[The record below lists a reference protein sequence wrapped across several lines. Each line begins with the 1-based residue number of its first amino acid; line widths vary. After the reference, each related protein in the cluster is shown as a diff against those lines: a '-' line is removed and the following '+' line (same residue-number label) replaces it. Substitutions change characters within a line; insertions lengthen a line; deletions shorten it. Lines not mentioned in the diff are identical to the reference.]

1 MLQMIQHMIAGILA
15 SATIIGG
22 GGVTITSTDVI
33 TPPGS
38 VDPQNP
44 PGLAE
49 FIEMVPDAARIDCT
63 IGQYRAGGEDGLV
76 PDGPYWNESFSLA
89 AYDADGNLIGSMSG
103 SGALPEAENTITLN
117 EYDADGNCIRT
128 TDYQGDRVT
137 HEVISTY
144 DAQGWALSSEFYQD
158 GDMYLTTECTYTPQA
173 DGTVQQRAVNY
184 ARDGSVMSEAVIL
197 LDSAGNP
204 LHLENPLGD
213 RAITTDFTY
222 DEKGRVTLVV
232 YDYGAAVPSETRHTY
247 TDAADGSYTCLT
259 ELYDNGELLSR
270 TEREYDALGI
280 LMHEEERSPDGEL
293 LREVTVHTLQP

>member
-49 FIEMVPDAARIDCT
+49 FIEKVPDAARIDCT

-76 PDGPYWNESFSLA
+76 PDGPYWSEYFDLR
-89 AYDADGNLIGSMSG
+89 AYDADGNQIGWMPG
-103 SGALPEAENTITLN
+103 SGAFPDITLY
-117 EYDADGNCIRT
+117 EYDADGNRT
-128 TDYQGDRVT
+128 RAAEYRGD
-137 HEVISTY
+137 EVISESVYTY
-144 DAQGWALSSEFYQD
+144 DAQGRTASVASYQD
-158 GDMYLTTECTYTPQA
+158 GELEYTTEYTYTPQA
-173 DGTVQQRAVNY
+173 DDTLLCTTTRSLADGTTS
-184 ARDGSVMSEAVIL
+184 G
-197 LDSAGNP
+197 DSYVTDAAGNP
-204 LHLENPLGD
+204 LHTELQLTSKT
-213 RAITTDFTY
+213 ITTDFTY

-232 YDYGAAVPSETRHTY
+232 YDYGAAVPSETYHTY

-270 TEREYDALGI
+270 TEQEYDALGI
-280 LMHEEERSPDGEL
+280 LMHEEERNPAGEL
-293 LREVTVHTLQP
+293 LREVNVHTLQP

>member
-76 PDGPYWNESFSLA
+76 PDGPYWSEYFDLR
-89 AYDADGNLIGSMSG
+89 AYDADGNQIGWMPG
-103 SGALPEAENTITLN
+103 SGAFPDITLY
-117 EYDADGNCIRT
+117 EYDADGNRT
-128 TDYQGDRVT
+128 RAAEYRGD
-137 HEVISTY
+137 EVISESVYTY
-144 DAQGWALSSEFYQD
+144 DAQGRTASVASYQD
-158 GDMYLTTECTYTPQA
+158 GELEYTTEYTYTPQA
-173 DGTVQQRAVNY
+173 DGTLLCTTTRSLA
-184 ARDGSVMSEAVIL
+184 DGTTSG
-197 LDSAGNP
+197 DSYVTDAAGNP
-204 LHLENPLGD
+204 LHTELQLTSKT
-213 RAITTDFTY
+213 ITTDFTY

-232 YDYGAAVPSETRHTY
+232 YDYGAAVPSETYHTY
-247 TDAADGSYTCLT
+247 MDAADGSYTCLT

-270 TEREYDALGI
+270 TEQEYDAWGI

-293 LREVTVHTLQP
+293 LREVNVHTLKP

>member
-15 SATIIGG
+15 SATIIGR
-22 GGVTITSTDVI
+22 GGVTVTEII

-49 FIEMVPDAARIDCT
+49 FIEMVPDAARIDCSVIQNRT
-63 IGQYRAGGEDGLV
+63 GGEDGLV

-89 AYDADGNLIGSMSG
+89 AYDADGNLIGWMPG
-103 SGALPEAENTITLN
+103 SGASPDITLY
-117 EYDADGNCIRT
+117 EYDADGNRT
-128 TDYQGDRVT
+128 RAAEYRGD
-137 HEVISTY
+137 EVISESVYTY
-144 DAQGWALSSEFYQD
+144 DAQGRTASAASYQD
-158 GDMYLTTECTYTPQA
+158 GEREYTDEYTYTLQA
-173 DGTVQQRAVNY
+173 DGTLLCTVTTLRA
-184 ARDGSVMSEAVIL
+184 DGKTSE
-197 LDSAGNP
+197 DSYVTDEAGNP
-204 LHLENPLGD
+204 LHTELQLTSKT
-213 RAITTDFTY
+213 ITTDLTY

-232 YDYGAAVPSETRHTY
+232 YDYGAAVPSETYHTY

-293 LREVTVHTLQP
+293 LREVNVHTLKP

>member
-1 MLQMIQHMIAGILA
+1 MLQMLQHVIAGILA
-15 SATIIGG
+15 SAAIVGG
-22 GGVTITSTDVI
+22 SGVTVTEII

-49 FIEMVPDAARIDCT
+49 FIEKAPDAARIDCAVVQT
-63 IGQYRAGGEDGLV
+63 RTGGEDGLV
-76 PDGPYWNESFSLA
+76 PDGDDWNESFNLA

-103 SGALPEAENTITLN
+103 SGVLPEAENTITLN

-173 DGTVQQRAVNY
+173 DGTVQRRAVNY
-184 ARDGSVMSEAVIL
+184 ARDGSVMSETVIL

-213 RAITTDFTY
+213 RTITTDITY
-222 DEKGRVTLVV
+222 DEKSRVALVV
-232 YDYGAAVPSETRHTY
+232 YDYGAEAASETRYTY
-247 TDAADGSYTCLT
+247 TDAADGSYTCT
-259 ELYDNGELLSR
+259 VELYDNGELLSR
-270 TEREYDALGI
+270 TEQQYDALGI
-280 LMHEEERSPDGEL
+280 LLHEEERSPDGEL
-293 LREVTVHTLQP
+293 LREVTVQTIRL

>member
-22 GGVTITSTDVI
+22 GGVTITTTDVI

-38 VDPQNP
+38 IDPQNP

-49 FIEMVPDAARIDCT
+49 FIEMVPDAARIDCSVIQNRT
-63 IGQYRAGGEDGLV
+63 GGEDGLV

-89 AYDADGNLIGSMSG
+89 AYDADGNLIGSMPG
-103 SGALPEAENTITLN
+103 SGASPDITLY
-117 EYDADGNCIRT
+117 EYDADGNRT
-128 TDYQGDRVT
+128 RAAEYRGD
-137 HEVISTY
+137 EVISESVYTY
-144 DAQGWALSSEFYQD
+144 DAQGRTASAASYQD
-158 GDMYLTTECTYTPQA
+158 GELEYTDEYTYTPQA
-173 DGTVQQRAVNY
+173 DGTVQRRAVNY

-213 RAITTDFTY
+213 RTITTDLTY

-280 LMHEEERSPDGEL
+280 LMHEEERNPTDEL
-293 LREVTVHTLQP
+293 LREVTVHTLKP

>member
-15 SATIIGG
+15 SATIVGG
-22 GGVTITSTDVI
+22 GGVTITTTDVI

-38 VDPQNP
+38 IDPQNP

-76 PDGPYWNESFSLA
+76 PDGPYWSEYFDLR
-89 AYDADGNLIGSMSG
+89 AYDADGNQIGWMPG
-103 SGALPEAENTITLN
+103 SGAFPDITLY
-117 EYDADGNCIRT
+117 EYDADGNRT
-128 TDYQGDRVT
+128 REAEYRGD
-137 HEVISTY
+137 EVISESVYTY
-144 DAQGWALSSEFYQD
+144 DAQGRTASVDSYQD
-158 GDMYLTTECTYTPQA
+158 GELEYTTEYTYTPQA
-173 DGTVQQRAVNY
+173 DGTLLCTTTRSRA
-184 ARDGSVMSEAVIL
+184 DGTTSG
-197 LDSAGNP
+197 DSYVTDEAGNP
-204 LHLENPLGD
+204 LHTELQLTSKT
-213 RAITTDFTY
+213 ITTDLTY

-232 YDYGAAVPSETRHTY
+232 YDYGAAVPSETYHTY

-280 LMHEEERSPDGEL
+280 LMHEAERNPADEL
-293 LREVTVHTLQP
+293 LREVNVHTLKP

>member
-38 VDPQNP
+38 IDPQNP

-76 PDGPYWNESFSLA
+76 PDGPYWSEYFDLR
-89 AYDADGNLIGSMSG
+89 AYDADGNQIGWMSG
-103 SGALPEAENTITLN
+103 SGASPDITLY
-117 EYDADGNCIRT
+117 EYDADGNRT
-128 TDYQGDRVT
+128 RAAEYRGD
-137 HEVISTY
+137 EVISESVYTY
-144 DAQGWALSSEFYQD
+144 DAQGRTASAASYQD
-158 GDMYLTTECTYTPQA
+158 GELEYTTEYTYTPQA
-173 DGTVQQRAVNY
+173 DDTLLCTTTRSLADGTTS
-184 ARDGSVMSEAVIL
+184 G
-197 LDSAGNP
+197 DSYVTDAAGNP
-204 LHLENPLGD
+204 LHTELQLTSKT
-213 RAITTDFTY
+213 ITTDFTY

-232 YDYGAAVPSETRHTY
+232 YAFGADVPSETYHTY

-270 TEREYDALGI
+270 TEQEYDALGI

-293 LREVTVHTLQP
+293 LREVNVHTLQP

>member
-15 SATIIGG
+15 SATIVS
-22 GGVTITSTDVI
+22 GGVTVTEIVA
-33 TPPGS
+33 PPGS

-49 FIEMVPDAARIDCT
+49 FIEMVPDAARIDCSVIQNRT
-63 IGQYRAGGEDGLV
+63 GGEDGLV

-103 SGALPEAENTITLN
+103 SGASPDITLY
-117 EYDADGNCIRT
+117 EYDADGNHTRAAE
-128 TDYQGDRVT
+128 YRGD
-137 HEVISTY
+137 EVISESVYTY
-144 DAQGWALSSEFYQD
+144 DAQGRTASAASYQD
-158 GDMYLTTECTYTPQA
+158 GELEYTDEYTYTPQA
-173 DGTVQQRAVNY
+173 DGTLLCTVTTLRA
-184 ARDGSVMSEAVIL
+184 DGTTSG
-197 LDSAGNP
+197 DSYVTDEAGNP
-204 LHLENPLGD
+204 LNTELQLTSKT
-213 RAITTDFTY
+213 ITTDLTY

-232 YDYGAAVPSETRHTY
+232 YDYGAAVPSETYHTY
-247 TDAADGSYTCLT
+247 TDATDGSYTCLT

>member
-15 SATIIGG
+15 SATIVGG
-22 GGVTITSTDVI
+22 GGVTVTEIV

-49 FIEMVPDAARIDCT
+49 FIEMVPDAARIDCSVIQNRT
-63 IGQYRAGGEDGLV
+63 GGEDGLV

-173 DGTVQQRAVNY
+173 DGTLLCTVTTLRA
-184 ARDGSVMSEAVIL
+184 DGTTSENSYVTDA
-197 LDSAGNP
+197 AGNP
-204 LHLENPLGD
+204 LHTELQLAD
-213 RAITTDFTY
+213 RTITTDITY
-222 DEKGRVTLVV
+222 DEKGRATLVV
-232 YDYGAAVPSETRHTY
+232 YDYGAAVPSETRYTY
-247 TDAADGSYTCLT
+247 TDAADGSYTCT
-259 ELYDNGELLSR
+259 VELYDNVELLSR
-270 TEREYDALGI
+270 TEQEYDAWGI
-280 LMHEEERSPDGEL
+280 LMHEEERNPDGEL
-293 LREVTVHTLQP
+293 LREVTVHTLEP

>member
-22 GGVTITSTDVI
+22 GGVTITTTDVI

-38 VDPQNP
+38 IDPQNP

-103 SGALPEAENTITLN
+103 SGASPDITLY
-117 EYDADGNCIRT
+117 EYDADGNHTRAAE
-128 TDYQGDRVT
+128 YRGD
-137 HEVISTY
+137 EVISESVYTY
-144 DAQGWALSSEFYQD
+144 DAQGRTASAASYQD
-158 GDMYLTTECTYTPQA
+158 GELEYTDEYTYTPQA
-173 DGTVQQRAVNY
+173 DGTLLCTVTTLRA
-184 ARDGSVMSEAVIL
+184 DGTTSG
-197 LDSAGNP
+197 DSYVTDEAGNP

-213 RAITTDFTY
+213 RTITTDLTY

-232 YDYGAAVPSETRHTY
+232 YDYGAAVPSETYHTY
-247 TDAADGSYTCLT
+247 TDATDGSYTCLT

-293 LREVTVHTLQP
+293 LREVNVHTLKP

>member
-49 FIEMVPDAARIDCT
+49 FIEKVPDAARIDCT
-63 IGQYRAGGEDGLV
+63 IGQYRAGGGDGLV
-76 PDGPYWNESFSLA
+76 PDGPYWSEYFDLR
-89 AYDADGNLIGSMSG
+89 AYDADGNQIGWMPG
-103 SGALPEAENTITLN
+103 SGAFPDITLY
-117 EYDADGNCIRT
+117 EYDADGNRT
-128 TDYQGDRVT
+128 RAAEYRGD
-137 HEVISTY
+137 EVISESVYTY
-144 DAQGWALSSEFYQD
+144 DAQGRTASAASYQD
-158 GDMYLTTECTYTPQA
+158 GELEYTDEYTYTPQA
-173 DGTVQQRAVNY
+173 NGMLLCTVTTLRADGTT
-184 ARDGSVMSEAVIL
+184 SE
-197 LDSAGNP
+197 DSYVTDEAGNP

-213 RAITTDFTY
+213 RTITTDFTY

-232 YDYGAAVPSETRHTY
+232 YDYGAAVPSETYHTY

-270 TEREYDALGI
+270 TEQEYDALGI
-280 LMHEEERSPDGEL
+280 LMHEEERNPDGQL
-293 LREVTVHTLQP
+293 LREVNVHTLKP

>member
-22 GGVTITSTDVI
+22 GGVTITTTDVI

-49 FIEMVPDAARIDCT
+49 FIEKVPDAARIDCT

-76 PDGPYWNESFSLA
+76 PDGPYWSEYFDLR
-89 AYDADGNLIGSMSG
+89 AYDADGNQIGWMPG
-103 SGALPEAENTITLN
+103 SGAFPDITLY
-117 EYDADGNCIRT
+117 EYDADGNRT
-128 TDYQGDRVT
+128 RAAEYRGD
-137 HEVISTY
+137 EVISESVYTY
-144 DAQGWALSSEFYQD
+144 DAQGRTASVASYQD
-158 GDMYLTTECTYTPQA
+158 GELEYTTEYTYTPQA
-173 DGTVQQRAVNY
+173 DDTLLCTTTRSLADGTTS
-184 ARDGSVMSEAVIL
+184 G
-197 LDSAGNP
+197 DSYVTDAAGNP
-204 LHLENPLGD
+204 LHTELQLTSKT
-213 RAITTDFTY
+213 ITTDFTY

-232 YDYGAAVPSETRHTY
+232 YDYGAAVPSETYHTY

-270 TEREYDALGI
+270 TEQEYDALGI
-280 LMHEEERSPDGEL
+280 LMHEEERNPAGEL
-293 LREVTVHTLQP
+293 LREVNVHTLQP

>member
-22 GGVTITSTDVI
+22 GGVTITTTDVI

-103 SGALPEAENTITLN
+103 SGASPDITLY
-117 EYDADGNCIRT
+117 EYDADGNRT
-128 TDYQGDRVT
+128 RAAEYRGD
-137 HEVISTY
+137 EVISESVYTY
-144 DAQGWALSSEFYQD
+144 DAQGRTASAASYQD
-158 GDMYLTTECTYTPQA
+158 GEREYTDEYTYTPQA
-173 DGTVQQRAVNY
+173 DGTLLCTVTTLRA
-184 ARDGSVMSEAVIL
+184 DGTTSE
-197 LDSAGNP
+197 DSYVTDAAGNP
-204 LHLENPLGD
+204 LHTELQLTSKT
-213 RAITTDFTY
+213 ITTDLTY
-222 DEKGRVTLVV
+222 DEKSRVTLVV
-232 YDYGAAVPSETRHTY
+232 YDYGAAVPSETYHTY

-270 TEREYDALGI
+270 TEQEYDALGI
-280 LMHEEERSPDGEL
+280 LMHEEERNPDGEL
-293 LREVTVHTLQP
+293 LREVNVHTLKP

>member
-49 FIEMVPDAARIDCT
+49 FIEKVPDAARIDCSVIQNRT
-63 IGQYRAGGEDGLV
+63 GGEDGLV

-173 DGTVQQRAVNY
+173 DDTLLCTTTRSLADGTTS
-184 ARDGSVMSEAVIL
+184 G
-197 LDSAGNP
+197 DSYVTDAAGNP
-204 LHLENPLGD
+204 LHTELQLTSKT
-213 RAITTDFTY
+213 ITTDLTY

-293 LREVTVHTLQP
+293 LREVNVHTLKP